1 MHIPCRDL
9 KLEIFKENDISMNL
23 KEKYMKFINI
33 NNLSNIL
40 KYDSMVKHYFRDKS
54 SNIKYYIIYMLF
66 Y

>member
-1 MHIPCRDL
+1 
-9 KLEIFKENDISMNL
+9 MNL

-40 KYDSMVKHYFRDKS
+40 NDSMVKHYFRDKS

-66 Y
+66 YWKKNRSQFL

>member
-1 MHIPCRDL
+1 
-9 KLEIFKENDISMNL
+9 MNL

-66 Y
+66 YWKKNRSQFL

>member
-40 KYDSMVKHYFRDKS
+40 KYDSMVKHYFA
-54 SNIKYYIIYMLF
+54 IKVAI
-66 Y
+66 